1 MLTNG
6 EGFSFELCSSI
17 RPSLKKL
24 LQFFNIRVSDLIPL
38 VNNICKLSRDMSSI
52 AVVTVYKGASEGE
65 GPCRNSHQGMIH
77 RQSKPRLG
85 S

>member
-24 LQFFNIRVSDLIPL
+24 LEFYNIRVSDLIPSI
-38 VNNICKLSRDMSSI
+38 NNVCKLSRDMSSI
-52 AVVTVYKGASEGE
+52 AVVTVYNEPQKAKDLVATL
-65 GPCRNSHQGMIH
+65 I
-77 RQSKPRLG
+77 KA
-85 S
+85 

>member
-6 EGFSFELCSSI
+6 EGFSFEPCSSI
-17 RPSLKKL
+17 RPSVKKL
-24 LQFFNIRVSDLIPL
+24 LEFFNIRVSDLIPS

-52 AVVTVYKGASEGE
+52 AVVIVYS
-65 GPCRNSHQGMIH
+65 
-77 RQSKPRLG
+77 G